1 MSTTETPPTEAP
13 PRQCPRCGASMTP
26 EQEWCLNCG
35 AAVGSRVVAAP
46 GWRAPIAIAG
56 VLGLLL
62 AIAIVIAIV
71 QLADDT
77 GTVRENPVAATTPT
91 PTPSAAAP
99 TPAPTTT
106 PSGTATPSAT
116 ATPQPTTTPSGSTN
130 GDAEWP
136 SGKEGWTVVLASTSA
151 EDDAK
156 SKAKELAGQG
166 IDGVG
171 ILDGGDFSSLKDD
184 TFVVF
189 AGQFDT
195 QAQAADA
202 LDKVDAQDAYIRHIV
217 PN

>member
-1 MSTTETPPTEAP
+1 
-13 PRQCPRCGASMTP
+13 MTP
-26 EQEWCLNCG
+26 DQEWCLNCG
-35 AAVGSRVVAAP
+35 AAVGTRIVAAP
-46 GWRAPIAIAG
+46 GWRTPIAIAA
-56 VLGLLL
+56 VLGVLL
-62 AIAIVIAIV
+62 AIAIIVAIV

-91 PTPSAAAP
+91 PSPAATSP

-106 PSGTATPSAT
+106 PSPTATPST
-116 ATPQPTTTPSGSTN
+116 TPQPTTTPSGSTT

-136 SGKEGWTVVLASTSA
+136 AGKEGWTVVLVTAPS

-156 SKAKELAGQG
+156 SKAEDFAGQG
-166 IDGVG
+166 IEGVG
-171 ILDGGDFSSLKDD
+171 VLDTNDFSSLKDGS
-184 TFVVF
+184 FVVF

>member
-13 PRQCPRCGASMTP
+13 PRQCPRCGASMAP

-35 AAVGSRVVAAP
+35 AAVGTRIVAAP
-46 GWRAPIAIAG
+46 GWRTPIVLAA
-56 VLGLLL
+56 VLGALL

-71 QLADDT
+71 QLADDA
-77 GTVRENPVAATTPT
+77 GTVQQNPVATTPT
-91 PTPSAAAP
+91 PTPAAP

-106 PSGTATPSAT
+106 PAPTATPSAT

-130 GDAEWP
+130 GDAAWP
-136 SGKEGWTVVLASTSA
+136 SGKEGWTVVLATTSS
-151 EDDAK
+151 EDSAK
-156 SKAKELAGQG
+156 SKAKDLAGQG

-171 ILDGGDFSSLKDD
+171 VLDADDFSSLKDGS
-184 TFVVF
+184 FVVF